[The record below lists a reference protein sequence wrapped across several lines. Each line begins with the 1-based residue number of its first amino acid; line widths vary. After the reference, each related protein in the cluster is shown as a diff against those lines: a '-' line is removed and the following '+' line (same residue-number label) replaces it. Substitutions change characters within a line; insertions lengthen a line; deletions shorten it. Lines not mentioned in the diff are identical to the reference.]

1 MRLKK
6 RKMQGEVVPV
16 ARNAMVRSGDRTEPP
31 EIVTET
37 GKAVLLVSSE
47 LPELIGM
54 SDRILMLHDARIAGE
69 FTRAEATPEKL
80 MAAAMGQSTSH
91 ADNPHLGN

>member
-1 MRLKK
+1 MAEPLVIMLDEPTHGIDVGAKLEIYELINRL
-6 RKMQGEVVPV
+6 
-16 ARNAMVRSGDRTEPP
+16 TEA
-31 EIVTET
+31 

-69 FTRAEATPEKL
+69 FTRAEATPEML
-80 MAAAMGQSTSH
+80 MAAAMGQPASHPTS
-91 ADNPHLGN
+91 PHLGN